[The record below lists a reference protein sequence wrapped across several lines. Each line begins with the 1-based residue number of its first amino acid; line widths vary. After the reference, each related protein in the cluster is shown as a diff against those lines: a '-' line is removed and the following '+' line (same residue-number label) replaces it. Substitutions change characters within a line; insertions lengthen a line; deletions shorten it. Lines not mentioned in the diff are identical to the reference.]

1 MQPAAESEE
10 PRSSSGR
17 PSSSPPPPL
26 ALSAAGP
33 AALTAH
39 QALMLSAA
47 LGGAVEASGGKLLG
61 PNAMRVLARFAAPGV
76 DAAQLVPTVDA
87 LEALVRAGHLPG
99 FTYAFNILRR
109 DGAPLPAAALRPAAA
124 AASAPAPAASKAA
137 PADEMPSSAVFV
149 KNLAVN
155 SFLLPFPHHPSLLG
169 CIYSQV
175 HRVCGRV

>member
-1 MQPAAESEE
+1 
-10 PRSSSGR
+10 
-17 PSSSPPPPL
+17 
-26 ALSAAGP
+26 
-33 AALTAH
+33 
-39 QALMLSAA
+39 MLSAA

-76 DAAQLVPTVDA
+76 DAARLVPTVDA

-109 DGAPLPAAALRPAAA
+109 DGAPLPAADLRPAAA
-124 AASAPAPAASKAA
+124 AAPAPAASKAAPKAA

-155 SFLLPFPHHPSLLG
+155 SFLLPFPHPPSLLG

-175 HRVCGRV
+175 HHVYG